1 MPCQGNPNV
10 ILTERRRC
18 HSLLIDGL
26 TKGTTTINRS
36 AHIRKTAWLALVG
49 LLLITV
55 ILPLAGC
62 DTAVPP
68 APTSGTLAI
77 ASTLVPDMHLDVYAF
92 IRQPQPT
99 QLPDD
104 LLDLPTSFSVVSLA
118 MWAVAADNTF
128 TWGGALTMV
137 STAQAAQAV
146 ADVPAD
152 AGVWT
157 KQAGAVVYFVDEVS
171 TTAAAAMKSAI
182 SNGQLVPYSFQPGID
197 ALSFYPD
204 GGTEIALGSA
214 VAVPGGALIKLITA
228 GATEETRALVTTLT
242 KSSGLQVL
250 SAGLYAAAPVD
261 IRTIAQH
268 PTLDSILSLDAGVLV
283 SVKSSWPGIIISMLA
298 GNAISGA
305 GYEKV
310 KLGNIEVYRGTL
322 DAGGGVR
329 VPVVIRIIGNRI
341 FAAISGQQSYAEA
354 LIEGLRSP

>member
-1 MPCQGNPNV
+1 MKC
-10 ILTERRRC
+10 
-18 HSLLIDGL
+18 
-26 TKGTTTINRS
+26 S
-36 AHIRKTAWLALVG
+36 ARIWKSTWLALIG
-49 LLLITV
+49 LLLIAIV
-55 ILPLAGC
+55 LPLAGC

-77 ASTLVPDMHLDVYAF
+77 ATTLVPDMPLDVYAF

-104 LLDLPTSFSVVSLA
+104 LLDLPTSLSAVSLA
-118 MWAVAADNTF
+118 MWGVVVDNSF
-128 TWGGALTMV
+128 TWGGALTLA
-137 STAQAAQAV
+137 SADQAAQAV
-146 ADVPAD
+146 ADVPSD

-157 KQAGAVVYFVDEVS
+157 KQDGAVVYFVDEVN

-182 SNGQLVPYSFQPGID
+182 SNGQLVNYSFQPGID

-204 GGTEIALGSA
+204 GGTKLALGAA
-214 VAVPGGALIKLITA
+214 VAVPGKALIKLITA
-228 GATEETRALVTTLT
+228 GATEETTALVTTLT

-268 PTLDSILSLDAGVLV
+268 PTLGSILSLNAGVLV
-283 SVKSSWPGIIISMLA
+283 SVKSTWPGVIISMLA

-310 KLGNIEVYRGTL
+310 KLGDLEVYRGTL
-322 DAGGGVR
+322 DAGGGVQ
-329 VPVVIRIIGNRI
+329 VPVVIRVIGNRI